1 MKNNTPVFGIDN
13 LEICLEDQLYTTK
26 YKDFVL
32 NSAFQPIISI
42 PHKKAVGFEAL
53 IRPETSEGFPV
64 SPPALFN
71 AAETSSDS
79 LALDRV
85 CRNLHSHNFGFQ
97 DTKDKWLF
105 INLDSSSICTNQADA
120 ELMID
125 LFESSQLKP
134 SQIVVEIL
142 ESAVDDRTYLL
153 SFVQKLKQ
161 LGCLIAIDD
170 FGAGHSNFDR
180 IWELEPDIV
189 KIDRCLVVQAGLSN
203 RVKRV
208 LNSMVSLIHG
218 AGSLVV
224 LEGIETHEQA
234 LLTIEVGADM
244 VQGFYFSKPDPFI
257 NDSPQLDQLMTQL
270 LNEQRMKAKQQ
281 SLVLDHDFRRFN
293 TYFER
298 AITRFIDGESFT
310 NSVQNL
316 FDEPKAIRCY
326 LLDEYGLQIGK
337 AIHTPNFVL
346 NTEIR
351 FKPLANSSN
360 ANWSQKHYHYRAMR
374 NPGKTQV
381 TSPYLSLT
389 GSHMCITV
397 SKAVEILGTPYVICC
412 DLDWQDS
419 D

>member
-1 MKNNTPVFGIDN
+1 MSSNTPVFGIDT
-13 LEICLEDQLYTTK
+13 LEICLEDQLYTTT

-42 PHKKAVGFEAL
+42 PHKKAVGFEGL
-53 IRPETSEGFPV
+53 IRPQNKEGLPV
-64 SPPALFN
+64 SPPALFES
-71 AAETSSDS
+71 AQTPSES

-97 DTKDKWLF
+97 DTKHKWLF
-105 INLDSSSICTNQADA
+105 VNLDSASICQNQANA

-125 LFESSQLKP
+125 LFESSQIKP
-134 SQIVVEIL
+134 SQIVIEIL
-142 ESAVDDRTYLL
+142 ESQVDDRAHLL
-153 SFVQKLKQ
+153 TFIRKLKQ

-180 IWELEPDIV
+180 VWELEPDIV
-189 KIDRCLVVQAGLSN
+189 KIDRSLVVRAALSQ

-208 LNSMVSLIHG
+208 LDSMVSLIHG

-234 LLTIEVGADM
+234 LLAIEVEADM
-244 VQGFYFSKPDPFI
+244 VQGFYFAKPEPFI
-257 NDSPQLDQLMTQL
+257 NDHPQLDQLMTQL
-270 LNEQRMKAKQQ
+270 LNEQRTRTRQR

-293 TYFER
+293 TYFEK
-298 AITRFIDGESFT
+298 AITRFIDGDSFSK
-310 NSVQNL
+310 SVQNV

-326 LLDEYGLQIGK
+326 LLDEFGLQIGK
-337 AIHTPNFVL
+337 AVLTPNYVL
-346 NTEIR
+346 NTEVR
-351 FKPLANSSN
+351 FKPLANSAN

-374 NPGKTQV
+374 NPGETQV

-397 SKAVEILGTPYVICC
+397 SKAIDMLGTRYVVCC
-412 DLDWQDS
+412 DLDWFELD
-419 D
+419 